1 MELQISYSICA
12 EISQESIL
20 QREME
25 RDRKIPLTVM
35 RVEGSKDNRSRSV
48 LRSYPSIRRDTAE
61 AIRIRIYGIS
71 EGKERCDD
79 V

>member
-61 AIRIRIYGIS
+61 NVGIELYGLPQR
-71 EGKERCDD
+71 EE
-79 V
+79 